1 MKDEQS
7 PASYPK
13 ISSKHHMRIHWKQF
27 FKSSDDTLVK
37 DITLV
42 EKGSLVGRIGIM
54 LLQCGTG
61 AWRVRDSMNT
71 IARALKITCSADIGL
86 VTISYTC
93 FDVDNKSYSQTLSL
107 PTTEVNMN
115 KLNEMEEFVRKFET
129 ENDYWTIGAVHHK
142 LNQIERHT
150 QNYPLIISAL
160 SAGLA
165 CASFIFLLGG
175 GLPEMFCTFLGALV
189 GNYLRQLMGKKKIT
203 LVAKITVGVA
213 VSCAV
218 YFLCFKLGTIIWS
231 WSSNHAYGYIGSM
244 LYVIPG
250 FPFITSGL
258 DMSKLDMRSGLER
271 LAYAILV
278 VMIAAMVGWGT
289 ATMLN
294 LSPGAMPKLN
304 LNSALL
310 TMLRII
316 ASFCGV
322 FGFSIMFN
330 AKLSMAT
337 VAAVIGALANTLR
350 LSLVEFNHVPAAL
363 AAFTGALLAGLIAS
377 FVRDKVGFPR
387 IAITV
392 PAIVIMVPGLY
403 MYRAV
408 FNFGITNINVGAYW
422 IMDALMIITALP
434 IGLLTAR
441 ILTDAKWRHCD

>member
-1 MKDEQS
+1 MDENEAQHH
-7 PASYPK
+7 
-13 ISSKHHMRIHWKQF
+13 ISSHHHMRIHWKEF

-37 DITLV
+37 DTTLV

-54 LLQCGTG
+54 LLECGTG

-71 IARALKITCSADIGL
+71 VARALDITCSADIGL
-86 VTISYTC
+86 LTICYTC

-107 PTTEVNMN
+107 PTTDVNMN
-115 KLNEMEEFVRKFET
+115 KLNKMEDFVRCFET
-129 ENDYWTIGAVHHK
+129 ENSHLTIGTVHHE
-142 LNQIERHT
+142 LNQIENHT
-150 QNYPLIISAL
+150 KAYSLTISAL

-175 GLPEMFCTFLGALV
+175 GLPEMICTFFGAAI
-189 GNYLRQLMGKKKIT
+189 GNYFRGILTKNKIT
-203 LVAKITVGVA
+203 LVAKIAVGVA
-213 VSCAV
+213 ISCAV
-218 YFLCFKLGTIIWS
+218 YFFCFQLGEKIWG
-231 WSSNHAYGYIGSM
+231 WSPRHAYGYIGSM

-271 LAYAILV
+271 LAYAVLIIMV
-278 VMIAAMVGWGT
+278 ATMVGWGM
-289 ATMLN
+289 ATTLN
-294 LSPGAMPKLN
+294 LQPGSIPELN
-304 LNSALL
+304 LNPFLL
-310 TMLRII
+310 TALRLI

-322 FGFSIMFN
+322 YGFSIMFN
-330 AKLSMAT
+330 ATLSMAT
-337 VAAVIGALANTLR
+337 IAALIGAFANTLR
-350 LSLVEFNHVPAAL
+350 LGLAEFNHVPAPL
-363 AAFTGALLAGLIAS
+363 AAFIGALLAGLVAS

-408 FNFGITNINVGAYW
+408 FNFGVTNINIGAYW
-422 IMDALMIITALP
+422 IMNALMIITALP

-441 ILTDAKWRHCD
+441 ILTDKKWRHAD